1 MSSAWRRLSWVG
13 LAVALVALSVDVLH
27 RHDAIGIDFHTY
39 LAAARVGLQNGWS
52 HIYDQTLVAAEQ
64 RRLASNL
71 SAQPYLSPPPVAW
84 LAALLAPLPFNAAYA
99 IWAVCVLALFALAFT
114 WASSAH
120 GLNRWLAVAGALSPW
135 WVVHA
140 IDLGQVVP
148 LVAAGLLVA
157 SRLGQDRRD
166 VAAGL
171 ALTVIL
177 LKPNTAILVPLVVLA
192 AGRYRMFA
200 TWLAAS
206 AIIAVVALVS
216 VGASGMSA
224 YADQLVTSLPRG
236 ADYVTLHGAFGV
248 AGWPLVLLRGVIVV
262 AVLVT
267 AYRLRDDARLVLA
280 LGAVGALVVS
290 PYLHAS
296 DLCVLTAA
304 VFLVWD
310 SRETAR
316 WRAPIALGWLAAS
329 PFVLLT
335 PVGAQLNRWPV
346 LELALLLGLAATAW
360 ASRVG
365 LTFGDGRPHNQEA
378 RAT

>member
-1 MSSAWRRLSWVG
+1 MGWGRRRWSWVG
-13 LAVALVALSVDVLH
+13 LVAVLGALLLDGLH
-27 RHDAIGIDFHTY
+27 RNGAIGIDFHTY
-39 LAAARVGLQNGWS
+39 LAAARVGLQDGWS
-52 HIYDQTLVAAEQ
+52 HIYDQSLVAAEQ

-84 LAALLAPLPFNAAYA
+84 LAALLAPLPFNAAFSVWA
-99 IWAVCVLALFALAFT
+99 ICVLALFALAFT

-135 WVVHA
+135 WVVRA

-148 LVAAGLLVA
+148 LVAAGLLIA
-157 SRLGQDRRD
+157 ARFGRDRRD
-166 VAAGL
+166 VAAGI
-171 ALTVIL
+171 ALTAIL
-177 LKPNTAILVPLVVLA
+177 LKPNTAILVPVVLLA
-192 AGRYRMFA
+192 AGRHRMFV

-206 AIIAVVALVS
+206 TIVALAALMV

-224 YADQLVTSLPRG
+224 YADQLLNSLPRG

-248 AGWPLVLLRGVIVV
+248 TGWLLAALRGVIVL

-267 AYRLRDDARLVLA
+267 AYRLRDDLRLVIA

-304 VFLVWD
+304 AFLVWE

-316 WRAPIALGWLAAS
+316 WRVPIALGWLAAS
-329 PFVLLT
+329 PFLLLT
-335 PVGAQLNRWPV
+335 PVGAQLNRWPL